1 LLKNRKAGHLG
12 ADYLAPVPGVSG
24 MVDLSHAASGTAHAQ
39 PPGINPASGRLFGEE
54 NCDWIHNGAE
64 VMV

>member
-12 ADYLAPVPGVSG
+12 ADHLALILGVSG

-39 PPGINPASGRLFGEE
+39 PPGINPASGRLFGGGNRE
-54 NCDWIHNGAE
+54 WVRNGAE